1 MLAKKYFEKINQS
14 LSNIT
19 IEQIDNIG
27 MAADLIADSLEGDSL
42 VHVFGGGHSHII
54 AEEVFFRAG
63 GLVPI
68 NPILDSITMLH
79 GGAVKSSTIEKQ
91 HGLGKVILDNYQL
104 ERGEVIVVIS
114 NSGINPLPIEVAIAA
129 KEKGLKV
136 ITISAHIYFEKA
148 SRHESGKHLSDFADV
163 AIDNML
169 PMGDSLIHD
178 KTIGIEMGPGSTIVG
193 TFIINSLMLT
203 VAEALYE
210 RGIQPPVFKSSN
222 DEGGAAHN
230 AQYIEDYRKRIKHL

>member
-1 MLAKKYFEKINQS
+1 MLAKKYYEKINESFNQV
-14 LSNIT
+14 IT
-19 IEQIDNIG
+19 DQLDNIG
-27 MAADLIADSLEGDSL
+27 MAADLIAESLESDSL
-42 VHVFGGGHSHII
+42 VHLFGGGHSHII

-79 GGAVKSSTIEKQ
+79 GGAVKSSTLEKQ
-91 HGLGKVILDNYQL
+91 HGLGKAILDNYQL
-104 ERGEVIVVIS
+104 ERGEVIIVIS

-136 ITISAHIYFEKA
+136 ITISAHVYFEKA
-148 SRHESGKHLSDFADV
+148 SRHESGKHLSDYADV

-178 KTIGIEMGPGSTIVG
+178 KAIGIEMGPGSTLVG
-193 TFIINSLMLT
+193 VFIINSLMLT
-203 VAEALYE
+203 VAESMHE
-210 RGIQPPVFKSSN
+210 RGLRPPVFKSSN
-222 DEGGAAHN
+222 DEGGAEHN
-230 AQYIEDYRKRIKHL
+230 AQYL

>member
-1 MLAKKYFEKINQS
+1 MLAKKYYEKINHS
-14 LSNIT
+14 LQQIT
-19 IEQIDNIG
+19 TDQMDNIEK
-27 MAADLIADSLEGDSL
+27 AAELIADSLESDSL
-42 VHVFGGGHSHII
+42 LHLFGGGHSHII

-79 GGAVKSSTIEKQ
+79 EGAVKSSTLEKQ
-91 HGLGKVILDNYQL
+91 HGIGKAILDNYQV
-104 ERGEVIVVIS
+104 ESGEVIIVIS

-136 ITISAHIYFEKA
+136 ITISAHVYLEKTP
-148 SRHESGKHLSDFADV
+148 RHESGKHLSSFADV

-178 KTIGIEMGPGSTIVG
+178 STIGIEMGPGSTIVG
-193 TFIINSLMLT
+193 TFIINALMLT
-203 VAEALYE
+203 IAEALHE
-210 RGIQPPVFKSSN
+210 RGIAPPVFKSSN
-222 DEGGAAHN
+222 DEGGAEHN
-230 AQYIEDYRKRIKHL
+230 AQYLAEYRKRVKHL